1 VIRHFAHRI
10 SLTLVTGLAVLW
22 LALNQT
28 LAPGHVVLGL
38 LLGALLAWASSTLRP
53 LHARLRRLD
62 QAAVLFGVVLADVV
76 RSNFQVAR
84 IVLGLTGSRRVN
96 PSFLDIPL
104 ALKDPHGLAVLA
116 VILTSTPGTVWVALS
131 PDGSWLRIHVLDLVD
146 EQYWVRHIKER
157 YESRLL
163 RIFE

>member
-1 VIRHFAHRI
+1 MMRAFARRI
-10 SLTLVTGLAVLW
+10 SFTLV
-22 LALNQT
+22 
-28 LAPGHVVLGL
+28 
-38 LLGALLAWASSTLRP
+38 AWASSTLRP

-62 QAAVLFGVVLADVV
+62 QAAMLFVVVLADVV
-76 RSNFQVAR
+76 RSNIHVAR

-104 ALKDPHGLAVLA
+104 ELRDPHGLAVLA
-116 VILTSTPGTVWVALS
+116 VILTATPGTVWVALS
-131 PDGSWLRIHVLDLVD
+131 PDGGWLRIHVLDLVD

-163 RIFE
+163 RIFA